1 MSTESSLFLKGVSN
15 LVYVTLDPFLTRF
28 FAKDTPLP
36 RTLPIP
42 LPMDHHIN
50 INLFFEIVIHQILI
64 HSDLPHKK
72 TLYNYPII
80 KVVKMRLQS
89 SSLFGEQYRDVH
101 LVEIVYYRYKRG
113 RDHRSYL
120 SE

>member
-1 MSTESSLFLKGVSN
+1 MSAEPSPILKGESD
-15 LVYVTLDPFLTRF
+15 LVYVALDPFITRF
-28 FAKDTPLP
+28 FTKDTPLP

-80 KVVKMRLQS
+80 KFVKHE
-89 SSLFGEQYRDVH
+89 G
-101 LVEIVYYRYKRG
+101 
-113 RDHRSYL
+113 
-120 SE
+120 